1 MPTAPTTDLE
11 KTSLEAHVDLC
22 ALRYANLDNRLSTV
36 EGTLKEIHQDI
47 KVGQTSVHADAL
59 VLYTASDYS
68 APAYLYLKNTD
79 TTSSN

>member
-47 KVGQTSVHADAL
+47 KVGQTSVTKVL
-59 VLYTASDYS
+59 VGTAGTVVAGLLSTMVVI
-68 APAYLYLKNTD
+68 LMKF
-79 TTSSN
+79 